1 MLKTLIAQIK
11 EYKTATILTP
21 LLVIIEVVLEVIIP
35 FLMAMIIDQ
44 GISVKDMDMV
54 VKLGIIT
61 QTQEDTILLSASF
74 TIM

>member
-54 VKLGIIT
+54 VKL
-61 QTQEDTILLSASF
+61 
-74 TIM
+74 